1 MGCLVLWLYEPGGL
15 NNQLRYRV
23 STAQKDPQRQQSV
36 LIIMSTIIRH
46 NMKFPTLV
54 LVAETSEAEVM
65 TQEKR
70 TELP

>member
-1 MGCLVLWLYEPGGL
+1 M
-15 NNQLRYRV
+15 

-70 TELP
+70 RELP